1 MRILI
6 VRLSALGDI
15 VHALPVLSAIKR
27 AMPDAQ
33 VDWLV
38 EENYASILSIASGLR
53 KRVIVRA
60 KKTFETADTLSF
72 GGLRGYHAAAKYLW
86 NQDYDVALDLQG
98 LIKSALWAR
107 ISFADR
113 VVGFDPPNLREP
125 QAAFLYSET
134 VTPHVGPSGSRAVGP
149 SGSQAVGPSG
159 RPAVGPSGS
168 QAVGPSGRQAV
179 GSAGLHILHK
189 NLSILSALGIA
200 PGAIEMPLTPHASAE
215 TTAAIETAG
224 GSLGYIVLNP
234 GAAWPNKRW
243 PPERFGALAAML
255 QDRTGLRALV
265 TWGPSEKDLAN
276 AVVNASDGSASRA
289 PATSVS
295 DLAVL
300 MREAALVVS
309 GDTGPLHIAAAM
321 GTPLVGLYGPT
332 FPERNGPWDPNDVVI
347 SRANVCVCHHKRQC
361 LRGAPCINEIT
372 LDEVAA
378 ASAKRLGK

>member
-1 MRILI
+1 MKILI

-15 VHALPVLSAIKR
+15 VHALPVLAAIRR

-38 EENYASILSIASGLR
+38 EENYASILSMAAGLR

-60 KKTFETADTLSF
+60 KKTFATADSVSF

-98 LIKSALWAR
+98 LIKSAVWAR

-125 QAAFLYSET
+125 QAAFLYSQT
-134 VTPHVGPSGSRAVGP
+134 VTPLDAS
-149 SGSQAVGPSG
+149 
-159 RPAVGPSGS
+159 
-168 QAVGPSGRQAV
+168 
-179 GSAGLHILHK
+179 HIIRK
-189 NLSILSALGIA
+189 NLSMLSALDIK
-200 PGAIEMPLTPHASAE
+200 PGPLEIPLTPHASGDTA
-215 TTAAIETAG
+215 AAIETAG

-243 PPERFGALAAML
+243 PPEKFGALAATL
-255 QDRTGLRALV
+255 QDRTGLRSLV
-265 TWGPSEKDLAN
+265 TWGPAERDLAN
-276 AVVNASDGSASRA
+276 AVVNASDGAANLA

-332 FPERNGPWDPNDVVI
+332 WPERNGPWDPNDVVI

-372 LDEVAA
+372 LDEVVA

>member
-6 VRLSALGDI
+6 VRMSALGDI
-15 VHALPVLSAIKR
+15 VHALPVLAAIKQ
-27 AMPDAQ
+27 AMPDAL

-53 KRVIVRA
+53 KRIIVRA
-60 KKTFETADTLSF
+60 TKTFTTEDTLSF
-72 GGLRGYHAAAKYLW
+72 GGLSGYHAAAKYLW

-98 LIKSALWAR
+98 LIKSAIWAR

-113 VVGFDPPNLREP
+113 VVGFDAPNLREP

-134 VTPHVGPSGSRAVGP
+134 VTPIRPSGHQAIRP
-149 SGSQAVGPSG
+149 SGHQASGP
-159 RPAVGPSGS
+159 AADHVI
-168 QAVGPSGRQAV
+168 Q
-179 GSAGLHILHK
+179 K
-189 NLSILSALGIA
+189 NLSILTALGITSS
-200 PGAIEMPLTPHASAE
+200 AIEMPLTPRASAE
-215 TTAAIETAG
+215 TTAAIDIAG
-224 GSLGYIVLNP
+224 GPRGYIVLNP

-255 QDRTGLRALV
+255 QDRTGLRSLV
-265 TWGPSEKDLAN
+265 TWGPRETHLAN
-276 AVVNASDGSASRA
+276 AVVNASDGAASPA
-289 PATSVS
+289 PPTSVS

-332 FPERNGPWDPNDVVI
+332 FPERNGPWDPKDVVI
-347 SRANVCVCHHKRQC
+347 SRANVCVCHHKRHC
-361 LRGAPCINEIT
+361 LRGAPCIDEIT
-372 LDEVAA
+372 LDEVVE
-378 ASAKRLGK
+378 ASARRLGK

>member
-1 MRILI
+1 MKILI

-15 VHALPVLSAIKR
+15 VHALPVLAAIKKAR
-27 AMPDAQ
+27 PDAQ

-38 EENYASILSIASGLR
+38 EENYASILSIASGLHR
-53 KRVIVRA
+53 RIIVRA
-60 KKTFETADTLSF
+60 RKSFATADTISF

-98 LIKSALWAR
+98 LIKSAIWAR

-113 VVGFDPPNLREP
+113 VVGFDAPNLREP

-134 VTPHVGPSGSRAVGP
+134 VTPAGPQASGPTG
-149 SGSQAVGPSG
+149 Q
-159 RPAVGPSGS
+159 
-168 QAVGPSGRQAV
+168 Q
-179 GSAGLHILHK
+179 HIIHK
-189 NLSILSALGIA
+189 NLSILSALKITHDSA
-200 PGAIEMPLTPHASAE
+200 DMPLAPQASGAS
-215 TTAAIETAG
+215 TAAIEGAG
-224 GSLGYIVLNP
+224 GSRRYIVLNP
-234 GAAWPNKRW
+234 GAAWSNKRW
-243 PPERFGALAAML
+243 PPERFGALAAAL
-255 QDRTGLRALV
+255 RDRAGLPSLI
-265 TWGPSEKDLAN
+265 TWGPAERALAESV
-276 AVVNASDGSASRA
+276 ARASLGAATLA

-332 FPERNGPWDPNDVVI
+332 WPERNGPWDPQDVVI

-361 LRGAPCINEIT
+361 LRGEPCINEIT
-372 LDEVAA
+372 VGEVVAA
-378 ASAKRLGK
+378 SEQRLSSVTP

>member
-1 MRILI
+1 VKILI

-15 VHALPVLSAIKR
+15 VHALPVLAAINK
-27 AMPDAQ
+27 AMPAAQ

-38 EENYASILSIASGLR
+38 EESYASILSFAPGLHR
-53 KRVIVRA
+53 RIIVRA
-60 KKTFETADTLSF
+60 KRTFDTPDAISF

-98 LIKSALWAR
+98 LIKSAAWAR
-107 ISFADR
+107 ISFANR
-113 VVGFDPPNLREP
+113 VVGFDEPNLREP

-134 VTPHVGPSGSRAVGP
+134 VTAHVGPSGGQAVRP
-149 SGSQAVGPSG
+149 SGGQAVRPSG
-159 RPAVGPSGS
+159 G
-168 QAVGPSGRQAV
+168 QAVSEPHV
-179 GSAGLHILHK
+179 IWK
-189 NLSILSALGIA
+189 NLSILQALKIQPDEIEVPLA
-200 PGAIEMPLTPHASAE
+200 PQASDA
-215 TTAAIETAG
+215 TIAAIAAAG
-224 GSLGYIVLNP
+224 GARGFIVLNP

-243 PPERFGALAAML
+243 PAERFGALAAAL
-255 QDRTGLRALV
+255 RDRVGLPSLI
-265 TWGPSEKDLAN
+265 TWGPSERELAETV
-276 AVVNASDGSASRA
+276 ASASTGA
-289 PATSVS
+289 ASLALPTSVS

-332 FPERNGPWDPNDVVI
+332 WPERNGPWDPNDVVI

-372 LDEVAA
+372 LDEVVA
-378 ASAKRLGK
+378 ASAQRLGATP